1 MQIPV
6 LLNHSRNLTNL
17 VKTDTIG
24 RKMLP
29 RIAQCKVNSQSN
41 KKKNNIPLFT
51 KNHKKETSKQEKKIA
66 VPQSNFNL
74 FSHLYL
80 VLQSHEADM
89 REFFSHE
96 DLPRG
101 AFAVHAPREYHMQF
115 ESQTPLRVFKEQL
128 RRTCLRNL
136 IITDHCF
143 SRFICIA
150 FVLIFFFDHCEF

>member
-101 AFAVHAPREYHMQF
+101 AFAVHAPREW
-115 ESQTPLRVFKEQL
+115 
-128 RRTCLRNL
+128 NL
-136 IITDHCF
+136 IPYAFRNSNTISSFKRAVKTYLIRIF
-143 SRFICIA
+143 SF
-150 FVLIFFFDHCEF
+150 LIIVNFSCV